1 MKYRNYKAKD
11 RIKKM
16 NISSA
21 DFDAHPEKV
30 SKKIT
35 LSNGQEVLL
44 RPLRTDDAS
53 ILGAYFLTLS
63 QETRNL
69 FAPHPFDQ
77 ATAEMLCAQID
88 STREMR
94 LLAIVNEG
102 GTERVAAYFI
112 TLFYVYDGDGKRY
125 NEWGIPLND
134 KTDCQI
140 APSAADDYQGTGLGS
155 MMMDFLVD
163 IFRALGYKRM
173 VLLGGVRQHNEQA
186 IRFYKRFGFR
196 TVAEF
201 TTKAPNYH
209 MIANL

>member
-1 MKYRNYKAKD
+1 
-11 RIKKM
+11 M
-16 NISSA
+16 NISLA
-21 DFDAHPEKV
+21 DFDLNPEKV
-30 SKKIT
+30 SKKT
-35 LSNGQEVLL
+35 VLSNGQEVLL
-44 RPLRTDDAS
+44 RPLRSDDAS
-53 ILGAYFLTLS
+53 ILGAYFISLS
-63 QETRNL
+63 QETRNM

-77 ATAEMLCAQID
+77 ETAEMLCAQID

-94 LLAIVNEG
+94 LLAIVKEG
-102 GTERVAAYFI
+102 ETERIAAYFI
-112 TLFYVYDGDGKRY
+112 TLFYLYDGDCKRY
-125 NEWGIPLND
+125 KEWGIPLD
-134 KTDCQI
+134 DRTDCQI

-163 IFRALGYKRM
+163 IFHALGYKRM